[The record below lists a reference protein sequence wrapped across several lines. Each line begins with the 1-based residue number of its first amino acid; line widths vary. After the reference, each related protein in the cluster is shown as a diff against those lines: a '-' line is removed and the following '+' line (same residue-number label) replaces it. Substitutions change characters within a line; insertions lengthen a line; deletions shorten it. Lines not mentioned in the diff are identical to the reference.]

1 MQDKLK
7 KIFTVII
14 IFAVAY
20 GFLFSPLG
28 WIFISGIF
36 TPDIVPFLSVMLLI
50 AVPVLF
56 ILLAVLV
63 GIVRKELEGI
73 EVHHAAQI
81 GELKREQEE
90 LKGKLD
96 ELNKWKREAEK
107 GN

>member
-1 MQDKLK
+1 M
-7 KIFTVII
+7 IPIAGI
-14 IFAVAY
+14 
-20 GFLFSPLG
+20 LFNEPVDFSSCLT
-28 WIFISGIF
+28 FF
-36 TPDIVPFLSVMLLI
+36 RVVLLI

-73 EVHHAAQI
+73 EVHHASQI